1 MSETESIKTV
11 SEDQSTS
18 EIRRQKMKAI
28 KMLQIPRVPSSKLIG
43 VEFDIEDA
51 VEASYDGQ
59 PNIQFV
65 LRLKKEKTHVVVNKA
80 FNMFNETYLEY
91 FKAFGENETI
101 EPLYGYTFALIDGGK
116 SGNKPIVFAKL

>member
-1 MSETESIKTV
+1 MSEKESIKTV
-11 SEDQSTS
+11 SEDQTTS

-28 KMLQIPRVPSSKLIG
+28 KMLQIPRVASSKLVG

-51 VEASYDGQ
+51 VEAAYDGQ

-91 FKAFGENETI
+91 FKAFGDNEPI
-101 EPLYGYTFALIDGGK
+101 EPLFGYTFATIDGGK
-116 SGNKPIVFAKL
+116 VGNKPIVFAKL

>member
-91 FKAFGENETI
+91 FKAFGDNETI
-101 EPLYGYTFALIDGGK
+101 EPLYGYTFASIDGGK
-116 SGNKPIVFAKL
+116 AGNKPIVFAKL

>member
-1 MSETESIKTV
+1 MSETETIKTV
-11 SEDQSTS
+11 SEDQTTS

-28 KMLQIPRVPSSKLIG
+28 KMLQIPRVQSSKLIG

-51 VEASYDGQ
+51 VEVSYDGQ

-91 FKAFGENETI
+91 FKAFAENETI
-101 EPLYGYTFALIDGGK
+101 EPLIGYTFSAIDGGK
-116 SGNKPIVFAKL
+116 AGNKPIVFAKL